1 MKKRLNKFDI
11 GQFEFKE
18 VSRKDT
24 QKGIIEAMLFV
35 SGEPLSLRDIAIN
48 LEATPKYVEELLE
61 EMIKEYDEI
70 SRGIKLISINGAYQ
84 LVTKAEHSDY
94 IQKLLKKNKRQSLS
108 QASLESLA
116 IVAYK
121 QPITRIDIDEIRGV
135 KSDSALQKLI
145 EKDLIKEVG
154 RLEVPG
160 RPILYG
166 TTEEFLRQ
174 FGLHDLKELPSLD
187 LYAVEEEELEEEIV
201 LDSEE

>member
-1 MKKRLNKFDI
+1 MNKFDI

-48 LEATPKYVEELLE
+48 LEATPKYVEELLD
-61 EMIKEYDEI
+61 EMIKDYDEV

-116 IVAYK
+116 IAALDERLKRVESGWGIDYKHDAVLGLCYMGAAYMS
-121 QPITRIDIDEIRGV
+121 QHYERTVETAVLG
-135 KSDSALQKLI
+135 ATY
-145 EKDLIKEVG
+145 VG
-154 RLEVPG
+154 NSYLAN
-160 RPILYG
+160 
-166 TTEEFLRQ
+166 TF
-174 FGLHDLKELPSLD
+174 
-187 LYAVEEEELEEEIV
+187 
-201 LDSEE
+201 

>member
-121 QPITRIDIDEIRGV
+121 QPTEGVNISGVIVATTIKSISSPLSFDLSSAIFAALMEI
-135 KSDSALQKLI
+135 
-145 EKDLIKEVG
+145 
-154 RLEVPG
+154 
-160 RPILYG
+160 
-166 TTEEFLRQ
+166 
-174 FGLHDLKELPSLD
+174 
-187 LYAVEEEELEEEIV
+187 
-201 LDSEE
+201 